1 MNWKRLTDQ
10 AILEELGRRIK
21 KRRIH
26 KKLTQRDVAL
36 LSGLN
41 INTVQ
46 SIEHGNPVKT
56 LSFIQ
61 VMRAL
66 KMLDQLDDFLPDTGP
81 SPIAIM
87 KRQQK
92 EVQRVRKPRN

>member
-1 MNWKRLTDQ
+1 MTDQ
-10 AILEELGRRIK
+10 AILDELGRRIK

-26 KKLTQRDVAL
+26 KRLTQREVAH

-56 LSFIQ
+56 LSLIQ
-61 VMRAL
+61 MMRAL
-66 KMLDQLDDFLPDTGP
+66 KMLDHLDGFLPDTGP

-87 KRQQK
+87 KRQEK
-92 EVQRVRKPRN
+92 EVQRVRKPRT